1 MPKSEC
7 ASTLKVL
14 HLGHYAI
21 DKMSLRA
28 RERVY
33 WPGISKDIRSTYH
46 HCQICAKFA
55 RTQQKETLQPIETPQ
70 AAWEQLGLDI
80 FSLRNTQYLLVVD
93 YFSQFS
99 KKAEEYPFV
108 EYNQT
113 SQRYLHRD
121 RHSQMH
127 SLRWWHP
134 IHITR
139 VQRHCKNLGNT
150 TQSHHPQIHS
160 LMAKQSVLYRLSR
173 TVSPRQ
179 WKGRRPAPSNF
190 LIHHNTLE
198 PQSTLTCRVTKL

>member
-1 MPKSEC
+1 MPKSEH

-28 RERVY
+28 REKFY

-55 RTQQKETLQPIETPQ
+55 RTQQKERLQPIETPQ
-70 AAWEQLGLDI
+70 ATWEQLGLDI
-80 FSLRNTQYLLVVD
+80 FSLRNTQYLLAVD
-93 YFSQFS
+93 YFSRFPVVRKLQS
-99 KKAEEYPFV
+99 
-108 EYNQT
+108 
-113 SQRYLHRD
+113 LHSLSIIKHLKHIFTRD

-139 VQRHCKNLGNT
+139 VQRLHKNMGNT
-150 TQSHHPQIHS
+150 TQNHITH
-160 LMAKQSVLYRLSR
+160 KC
-173 TVSPRQ
+173 TV
-179 WKGRRPAPSNF
+179 
-190 LIHHNTLE
+190 
-198 PQSTLTCRVTKL
+198 